1 MEFRHL
7 LSEALQIFNHRVS
20 HVENGLEALKLL
32 EAESFDLI
40 FSDITM
46 SGMTGLEFTKE
57 ARKRGIQTPIIAI
70 TGHSDKSTIE
80 KSLKNGI
87 SDYILKPL
95 RIKDLPAIID
105 RNIVKT

>member
-1 MEFRHL
+1 MH
-7 LSEALQIFNHRVS
+7 IFDHSVE
-20 HVENGLEALKLL
+20 HVENGLEALKKL
-32 EAESFDLI
+32 EGQTFDLI

-57 ARKRGIQTPIIAI
+57 ARARGIKTPIIAI
-70 TGHSDKSTIE
+70 TGHSDRGTIE

-95 RIKDLPAIID
+95 RIKDLPLIIE
-105 RNIVKT
+105 RNVAKI

>member
-1 MEFRHL
+1 M
-7 LSEALQIFNHRVS
+7 EALQIFDHSVD
-20 HVENGLEALKLL
+20 HVENGLAALEKL
-32 EAESFDLI
+32 ESTSYDLI

-57 ARKRGIQTPIIAI
+57 ARSRGIKTPIIAI
-70 TGHSDKSTIE
+70 TGHSDKGTIE

-95 RIKDLPAIID
+95 RIKDLPLIIE
-105 RNIVKT
+105 RNVVK